1 MENLLISV
9 NLTKLNRVGR
19 VLLDDHNGKK
29 IDCIAIPIAYN
40 QLIVSANNEVYL
52 NMVAWASENLR
63 DGQTHLVKPS
73 VPKVIFEKMSEEQKR
88 AIPIIGNV
96 KPKEKKVELE
106 IYSYSAQQQ
115 PVDDGKDLPFD

>member
-40 QLIVSANNEVYL
+40 QLSVSANNEVYL

-63 DGQTHLVKPS
+63 DGQTHMVKPS
-73 VPKVIFEKMSEEQKR
+73 VPKVIYEKMSEEQKR

-106 IYSYSAQQQ
+106 TYSYSAQQQ